1 MFYVGKSL
9 LHEALF
15 GLSSEST
22 SAHISTHSTT
32 YSDGG
37 RALSAAAGSR
47 AAVTAI
53 GGGRRTKATRL
64 RRTAPPDGARPRPT
78 AAERPNTCCRAHCG
92 HRCATFGAAP
102 APPSTGTFA
111 ERSRRRPNG
120 PENRLLPPHPA
131 GQLATPPFESQ
142 PIVIAGGWPDGTS
155 NFPSTARL
163 ALITRRVHRV

>member
-37 RALSAAAGSR
+37 RALRAAAGSR

-53 GGGRRTKATRL
+53 GGGRRTKATRHGG
-64 RRTAPPDGARPRPT
+64 RHEPTALDRGRPRPNAKTHVAALT
-78 AAERPNTCCRAHCG
+78 AA
-92 HRCATFGAAP
+92 HRCATLDAAAAP
-102 APPSTGTFA
+102 LPVVWSRVKRSPRGCA
-111 ERSRRRPNG
+111 ERSHRRRNS
-120 PENRLLPPHPA
+120 PEIEELDHPLVTPTTAESRPH
-131 GQLATPPFESQ
+131 
-142 PIVIAGGWPDGTS
+142 
-155 NFPSTARL
+155 R
-163 ALITRRVHRV
+163 

>member
-37 RALSAAAGSR
+37 RALRAAAGSR

-53 GGGRRTKATRL
+53 GGGRHTKR
-64 RRTAPPDGARPRPT
+64 PSYGERPRPT
-78 AAERPNTCCRAHCG
+78 GRDSSRPRPN
-92 HRCATFGAAP
+92 HRLHVAA
-102 APPSTGTFA
+102 
-111 ERSRRRPNG
+111 
-120 PENRLLPPHPA
+120 L
-131 GQLATPPFESQ
+131 
-142 PIVIAGGWPDGTS
+142 
-155 NFPSTARL
+155 TARAGACRSTHRSPGL
-163 ALITRRVHRV
+163 AMVRNARLVVPVPYASGNARRTVATTTENDNAGWQRRSAVRLADNVDSYRSYVTRVRPASSTQFY

>member
-64 RRTAPPDGARPRPT
+64 RRTAPPDDARPRPT
-78 AAERPNTCCRAHCG
+78 AADRPNTCCRAHCG
-92 HRCATFGAAP
+92 HRYATFGVAP
-102 APPSTGTFA
+102 APPPTGTFA
-111 ERSRRRPNG
+111 ERSGRRPKTVHC
-120 PENRLLPPHPA
+120 LPPRQPVGNTA
-131 GQLATPPFESQ
+131 VLGIRASE
-142 PIVIAGGWPDGTS
+142 PIVIAGDRAGW
-155 NFPSTARL
+155 
-163 ALITRRVHRV
+163 HE

>member
-37 RALSAAAGSR
+37 RALRAAAGSR

-53 GGGRRTKATRL
+53 GGGRRTKATKL
-64 RRTAPPDGARPRPT
+64 RRTAPPDGARSRPT
-78 AAERPNTCCRAHCG
+78 AAEPPAARCRVGPALRGATLGAPFARSGGGAQRPGGRQRRAG
-92 HRCATFGAAP
+92 RAK
-102 APPSTGTFA
+102 
-111 ERSRRRPNG
+111 RSRNVGDGRRIS
-120 PENRLLPPHPA
+120 RR
-131 GQLATPPFESQ
+131 AT
-142 PIVIAGGWPDGTS
+142 ATS
-155 NFPSTARL
+155 PGRAPGR
-163 ALITRRVHRV
+163 